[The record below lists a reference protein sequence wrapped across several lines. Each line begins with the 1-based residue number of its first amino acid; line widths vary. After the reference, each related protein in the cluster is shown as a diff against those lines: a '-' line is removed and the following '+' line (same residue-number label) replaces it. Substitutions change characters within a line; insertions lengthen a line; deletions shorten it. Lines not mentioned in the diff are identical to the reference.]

1 LEQTPINKFNK
12 PNLSTDLLTDDKF
25 WKENW
30 DIAETK
36 FNDVDK
42 VLDLARLNSLY
53 LSKFYKKMQNA
64 DTAPIGN
71 DVVITCQGDSMTA
84 GNGATTGNDFPN
96 VLKSQ
101 LTSIARAGQ
110 TITVVNRGIGGN
122 TTQMSYEA
130 WSTPSTGDLC
140 IIFLGTNDF
149 NININMDTFSSYYQ
163 KIIEREIRAGVGV
176 VLITPHKWRKADW
189 MTKANNGSIADYVA
203 VIKNFGNKYNAPVLD
218 LHAESRNLDITAY
231 KTGEADPGIHFSDV
245 GYKLL
250 ANKLTALL
258 GFQHPSTLPVV
269 VNNSFLSVRPS
280 IDGIKESAE
289 YYIMHTSAS
298 YPTASEFNSDGI
310 GLIATSTERTVHYS
324 FYVAEDNLA
333 IIPSFFFTENDGTEK
348 FEMVINNNCMPYH
361 DNNLYQYNSTVD
373 RTLPPT
379 STLLT
384 MSNFQSGHANSTI
397 TQNFFVKPSTY
408 FYRYFPVKGWYT
420 VRIKLKNCRL
430 HGFDFL
436 NTNQMKIYRELCA
449 TNPDII
455 TRY

>member
-1 LEQTPINKFNK
+1 MEQTPSTKFNK
-12 PNLSTDLLTDDKF
+12 PNLPTDLVLDDKF

-30 DIAETK
+30 DKAETK

-71 DVVITCQGDSMTA
+71 NVVITCQGDSMTA
-84 GNGATTGNDFPN
+84 GNGATTGKNYPN
-96 VLKSQ
+96 VLKTLLQSV
-101 LTSIARAGQ
+101 ARAGQ

-122 TTQMSYEA
+122 TTQESYNA
-130 WSTPSTGDLC
+130 WATPSSGDLC
-140 IIFLGTNDF
+140 IIYLGTNDF
-149 NININMDTFSSYYQ
+149 NKNVSMDSFSSYYQ
-163 KIIEREIRAGVGV
+163 KIIEREIKAGVGV

-218 LHAESRNLDITAY
+218 LHAESRNLDISAY
-231 KTGEADPGIHFSDV
+231 SSEADPGIHFSDS

-250 ANKLTALL
+250 AAKLTALL
-258 GFQHPSTLPVV
+258 GFQHPSTLPSVY
-269 VNNSFLSVRPS
+269 NNSFLSVRPS
-280 IDGIKESAE
+280 IDGIKEPAE
-289 YYIMHTSAS
+289 YYILHTSAS
-298 YPTASEFNSDGI
+298 YPTPAEYYEDGI

-333 IIPSFFFTENDGTEK
+333 IIPSFFFTASDGTEK
-348 FEMVINNNCMPYH
+348 FEMVINDGCMPYH
-361 DNNLYQYNSTVD
+361 KNNIYQYNSVIV
-373 RTLPPT
+373 RELPPT
-379 STLLT
+379 TTLLT
-384 MSNFQSGHANSTI
+384 MSNFPSGHANATI
-397 TQNFFVKPSTY
+397 TQNFFAKPSTY

-420 VRIKLKNCRL
+420 VRVKLKNCRL

-449 TNPDII
+449 INPDII
-455 TRY
+455 TR